1 MKILHISNYFAPHIG
16 GIEKTAEDITDALSE
31 HEQALICFNH
41 EKGTVREKRNGVKI
55 VRVGCFAKI
64 SSQSLSLT
72 YGRALKKL
80 FCEFEPDE
88 IVFHFP
94 NPFAAHYLLKCLKI
108 RPWCKLT
115 VWYHLDITKQKI
127 LGKFFKGQTKRLLAR
142 ADRIIATSP
151 NYADSSIYL
160 CANSDRV
167 TVLPSC
173 INEERLAP
181 NEDELAAAEEIRKS
195 YGGDTICFS
204 FGRHV
209 GYKGYE
215 YLIDAAEKLNGNLR
229 VLLGGSGPLTEKLKK
244 YAAEKGNRVE
254 FLGKLSESQLKA
266 YLCACNIF
274 CFPSV
279 GRNEAF
285 GLALA
290 EAMYFGKPAVTFT
303 IPGSGVN
310 YVSVNG
316 ETGIEVANRDS
327 AAFAEAVNTLAS
339 DDGLRKKYGEAAK
352 DRVER
357 LFTKKKFS
365 EKVRRM
371 FAADEEEMSC
381 V

>member
-1 MKILHISNYFAPHIG
+1 M
-16 GIEKTAEDITDALSE
+16 
-31 HEQALICFNH
+31 
-41 EKGTVREKRNGVKI
+41 
-55 VRVGCFAKI
+55 
-64 SSQSLSLT
+64 
-72 YGRALKKL
+72 
-80 FCEFEPDE
+80 
-88 IVFHFP
+88 
-94 NPFAAHYLLKCLKI
+94 
-108 RPWCKLT
+108 
-115 VWYHLDITKQKI
+115 
-127 LGKFFKGQTKRLLAR
+127 
-142 ADRIIATSP
+142 
-151 NYADSSIYL
+151 
-160 CANSDRV
+160 
-167 TVLPSC
+167 
-173 INEERLAP
+173 
-181 NEDELAAAEEIRKS
+181 
-195 YGGDTICFS
+195 ICFS

-339 DDGLRKKYGEAAK
+339 DDGSRKKYGEAAK

-371 FAADEEEMSC
+371 FAADEEETSC